1 MEKKKINVAVISA
14 GNRSQNVVGQLLKD
28 SGGNVSV
35 TALYDPDRS
44 EMEYFCNKLG
54 LKETRLCATSDEAIS
69 DPAVDWVMVFA
80 PNAYHKQYILAAFA
94 AGKHVFSE
102 KPLATSV
109 EDCQEIYLAH
119 QKSGKLF
126 ATGFV
131 LRYSP
136 LYRKAKEILDS
147 GRLGRIMTVEAN
159 ENITPPHGGYIICNW
174 RRHSAISGP
183 HILEKCCHD
192 LDLINWFCGSLP
204 SKVASFGK
212 RDFFTPEN
220 RSNGE
225 KYGEERYLTWR
236 DPHRDTTPFSGDHDL
251 QDNQIAIARFRNN
264 ILVSFCAT
272 MCNIIP
278 ERRMLF
284 HCTEG
289 TLIVELYS
297 HSVKYRHLTDEG
309 TTEINLGS
317 DGHGGGDDVIMRE
330 LYECMCEGSKP
341 KCSGNEG
348 LESAVFA
355 LALDQA
361 SRTGEMVDL
370 EKIWKSLGR

>member
-14 GNRSQNVVGQLLKD
+14 GNRSQAVVGQLLKD
-28 SGGNVSV
+28 SEGNVKV
-35 TALYDPDRS
+35 VNLYDPDRK

-54 LKETRLCATSDEAIS
+54 LKDTKLCATSDEAIS

-102 KPLATSV
+102 KPLATTV

-159 ENITPPHGGYIICNW
+159 ENITPSHGGYIICNW

-204 SKVASFGK
+204 SQVASFGK
-212 RDFFTPEN
+212 CDFFKPEN
-220 RSNGE
+220 RVIGE

-236 DPHRDTTPFSGDHDL
+236 DAHRDTTPFSGDHDL

-297 HSVKYRHLTDEG
+297 HSIRYRNLADEG
-309 TTEINLGS
+309 TTEIKLSS
-317 DGHGGGDDVIMRE
+317 DGHGGGDGAIMRE

-370 EKIWKSLGR
+370 EKIWKNLGR

>member
-1 MEKKKINVAVISA
+1 MEKKTINVAVISA
-14 GNRSQNVVGQLLKD
+14 GNRSQTVVKQLLKD
-28 SGGNVSV
+28 SERNVKV
-35 TALYDPDRS
+35 VNLYDPDPK
-44 EMEYFCNKLG
+44 EMEYFCN
-54 LKETRLCATSDEAIS
+54 RLELTDTKCCSTSEEAIN
-69 DPAVDWVMVFA
+69 DPKVDWVMVFA

-119 QKSGKLF
+119 LKSGKLF

-147 GRLGRIMTVEAN
+147 GKLGRIITVEAN
-159 ENITPPHGGYIICNW
+159 ENITPSHGGYIICNW
-174 RRHSAISGP
+174 RRHSAIAGP

-204 SKVASFGK
+204 SQVASFGK
-212 RDFFTPEN
+212 CDFFTPEN
-220 RSNGE
+220 KYIGE
-225 KYGEERYLTWR
+225 KYGEERFLTWR
-236 DPHRDTTPFSGDHDL
+236 DAHRDTTPFAGDHDL
-251 QDNQIAIARFRNN
+251 QDNQICIARFRNN

-289 TLIVELYS
+289 TLSVELYT
-297 HSVKYRHLTDEG
+297 HSIKYRNLADTMMTELTFN
-309 TTEINLGS
+309 T
-317 DGHGGGDDVIMRE
+317 DGHGGGDGQIMRE
-330 LYECMCEGSKP
+330 LYKSMCEGTTP
-341 KCSGNEG
+341 KCSGSEG
-348 LESAVFA
+348 LESAVFS

-361 SRTGEMVDL
+361 SRTGQIVDL
-370 EKIWKSLGR
+370 EGIWKSLGR